1 MSRFLVPRFLVRGIR
16 VVSEKRALTS
26 IADFMNDHPNKHI
39 RAAIDYALGRGWRL
53 VKSGSRAHAWGR
65 LFCSAQVR
73 GGCIVSIYGT
83 PRVPEHHAAYL
94 RRVVDACPH

>member
-1 MSRFLVPRFLVRGIR
+1 
-16 VVSEKRALTS
+16 
-26 IADFMNDHPNKHI
+26 MNDHPNKHI

-53 VKSGSRAHAWGR
+53 VKSGPRAHAWGR
-65 LFCSAQVR
+65 LFCPAQVR
-73 GGCIVSIYGT
+73 GGCIVSVYGT